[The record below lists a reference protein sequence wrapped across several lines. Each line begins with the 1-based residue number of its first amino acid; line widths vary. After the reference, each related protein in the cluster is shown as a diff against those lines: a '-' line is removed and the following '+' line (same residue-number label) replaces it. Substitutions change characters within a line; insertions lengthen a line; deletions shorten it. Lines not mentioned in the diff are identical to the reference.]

1 MTHETSDTG
10 SEVNVPGPMDVDRRL
25 IDGRI
30 VPTLVLFAMPLIGTN
45 LMHSI
50 AGAYTAGWVGQVVGP
65 NGLTAVVV
73 VNVLV
78 WFMLVSAIMGIASAS
93 SILIA
98 QAYASGRHHQLRSI
112 TGNSVLFVLVGSAV
126 MSLIGWFGSPLLI
139 DLISTPA
146 EARDLAIGFLKAT
159 SLSILTVFPLVFIT
173 IMIRGVGDSKTP
185 FRFTM
190 LWIVLSMLVQPL
202 VLTGAFGF
210 PRLGMQG
217 VAHANTAAALVALI
231 ALLVYLRRTRHPL
244 MLFGE
249 DVRYLFPDLTTL
261 KLVMMRG
268 MPMGIEGVL
277 ISGVYLVLLSM
288 VNQYGAATSSG
299 YGAATQLWGFIQ
311 MPIGALSASVA
322 AMASQNIGVS
332 QWSRVSEL
340 ALKAS
345 LLGAG
350 VTALGVLVVYGF
362 GELLLGV
369 FLPEG
374 GEALRV
380 ALRINLLVL
389 WSWIPLAIT
398 MVLFGIVRA
407 NGAMMPPTLIMVG
420 TLWLV
425 RIPFADRFSDS
436 IGSDAIWWSFP
447 VGTVSCALL
456 AGLYYRFGPWRS
468 KNLLGDLA

>member
-1 MTHETSDTG
+1 MTHATSETGEDL
-10 SEVNVPGPMDVDRRL
+10 VGPTSVTVDRRL
-25 IDGRI
+25 LDGRI
-30 VPTLVLFAMPLIGTN
+30 IPTLIYFALPLVGTN

-50 AGAYTAGWVGQVVGP
+50 AGAYMAGWVGHVIGP

-98 QAYASGRHHQLRSI
+98 QAYASGRHRQLKAI
-112 TGNSVLFVLVGSAV
+112 TGNSVCFVVVGSVV
-126 MSLIGWFGSPLLI
+126 MSLFGWFGSPILI
-139 DLISTPA
+139 DWISTPE
-146 EARDLAIGFLKAT
+146 EARALAITFLRAT
-159 SLSILTVFPLVFIT
+159 ALSILTVFPLVFMT

-190 LWIVLSMLVQPL
+190 FWIGLSMLAQP
-202 VLTGAFGF
+202 VFLTGALGV
-210 PRLGMQG
+210 PALGMEG
-217 VAHANTAAALVALI
+217 VAHANTAAAGIALVALLI
-231 ALLVYLRRTRHPL
+231 YLRWSRHPL
-244 MLFGE
+244 MLLG
-249 DVRYLFPDLTTL
+249 PDLRFLLPDPKTL
-261 KLVMMRG
+261 KLLMMRG
-268 MPMGIEGVL
+268 LPMGVEGVL

-288 VNQYGAATSSG
+288 VNRYGAATSAG

-322 AMASQNIGVS
+322 AMASQNIGAG
-332 QWSRVSEL
+332 QWSRVREL
-340 ALKAS
+340 ALKAG

-350 VTALGVLVVYGF
+350 ITSGGVLLVYALGEV
-362 GELLLGV
+362 LLGV

-374 GEALRV
+374 GDALRM

-420 TLWLV
+420 TLWVV
-425 RIPFADRFSDS
+425 RLPFAEVFQRQL
-436 IGSDAIWWSFP
+436 GADAIWLSFP
-447 VGTVSCALL
+447 VGTIMCAVL
-456 AGLYYRFGPWRS
+456 ACVYYRFGRWKTKS
-468 KNLLGDLA
+468 LLGELA